1 MTKKVRETKLKCFY
15 VYLKNI
21 TLSGRCK
28 IPYAKNGDIS
38 IYYEVEGEG
47 PPLVMF
53 YGLTG
58 NIEGL
63 KETGYVDALK
73 DEYQI
78 ILIDF
83 RGHGKS
89 DKPHDTAMYTV
100 EKIVGDVIA
109 VLNRIGIKTANFM
122 GYSFG
127 GGICYELA
135 KRIPERIISLITGGC
150 GAQNPPHEILEGQL
164 NLYESGAENIIAT
177 YEQNG
182 PLPPD
187 VKAHI
192 LANDYKALAAICKA
206 MMSFPP
212 VINDVPNMKMPILL
226 YAGEK
231 DFGFQAVVETKKMLP
246 NATLVSFPGLDHMLG
261 GGSLDLVVPHIKKF
275 LARVNRT

>member
-1 MTKKVRETKLKCFY
+1 M
-15 VYLKNI
+15 
-21 TLSGRCK
+21 
-28 IPYAKNGDIS
+28 PYAKNGDIN

-47 PPLVMF
+47 PPLVMLH
-53 YGLTG
+53 GLTG
-58 NIEGL
+58 DTEGWRDV
-63 KETGYVDALK
+63 GYVAALK
-73 DEYQI
+73 DDYLI
-78 ILIDF
+78 ILMDD

-89 DKPHDTAMYTV
+89 DKPHDPAMYTIDN
-100 EKIVGDVIA
+100 IVGDVTA
-109 VLNRIGIKTANFM
+109 VLDRLGIKTANFH

-135 KRIPERIISLITGGC
+135 KRIPERITSLIIGGC
-150 GAQNPPHEILEGQL
+150 GAGQPPSEMLEGQIK
-164 NLYESGAENIIAT
+164 LYETGAENIIAT

-187 VKAHI
+187 VKANI

-231 DFGFQAVVETKKMLP
+231 DFGFPQILETSKMLP
-246 NATLVSFPGLDHMLG
+246 NATFVSLPGLDHMLG
-261 GGSLDLVVPHIKKF
+261 GGSPDLVVPLIKEF
-275 LARVNRT
+275 LARVNKS